1 MSNEVEEIK
10 SKIEIVDFIQKYV
23 PLKKAGINY
32 AGLCPFHNEK
42 SPSFMVNSE
51 RQSFKCFGCDE
62 GGDVFNFVM
71 KIEGLEFKEALKMLA
86 EQTGVV
92 LKPFGR
98 DGRDAM
104 PGVSTGGISKT
115 RLYELNSFIARAWH
129 QILLK
134 HPSAQ
139 KARDYLA
146 RRHLTDQTIQE
157 WQIGFAPPQEVTRK
171 LLNSKKFT
179 YNEQTSA
186 GNPSRLENRVV
197 FPISDLIGKVVGFTG
212 RIISENQDGP
222 KYWNTPETTIFHKGK
237 TIFGLD
243 KAKREIRQKDQI
255 ILVEGQ
261 MDVIMLHQADFKFAV
276 ATSGT
281 ALSADHIKL
290 LKRFSSNISVAFD
303 QDAAGQK
310 AAWRALEIAFAEDV
324 VPEIIVT
331 TAGQDPADMV
341 TNDLEGWK
349 KAFENRKSFIEW
361 IIDQSIQDFG
371 VVDGAAKKQV
381 ATKVLPW
388 ITRIINPVE
397 KSHWIAELTSRI
409 HVSEDSIL
417 EMIKHIPQES
427 APKTKT
433 VTDKQ
438 TENNYD
444 HSPEVLILGLLSRFP
459 KLVHDDLKKYSQ
471 YFSPEYRIS
480 FDELLAWDQK
490 KTFDQ
495 YLKNVS
501 PQAHKTISE
510 AHLLSSEQYAS
521 FTLEEAQAEV
531 IILISRLKQL
541 SREGLKTNY
550 ANKIAEAER
559 LGQLNKVKE
568 LMNEFQN
575 VILHKDS

>member
-42 SPSFMVNSE
+42 SPSFMVNPE
-51 RQSFKCFGCDE
+51 RQGFKCFGCDE
-62 GGDVFNFVM
+62 GGDVFDFVM

-86 EQTGVV
+86 EQTGVE
-92 LKPFGR
+92 LKPFR
-98 DGRDAM
+98 DGR
-104 PGVSTGGISKT
+104 TGDRSFTQTDGISKT
-115 RLYELNSFIARAWH
+115 RLYELNSFIAKAWH

-139 KARDYLA
+139 KARDYLSG
-146 RRHLTDQTIQE
+146 RHLTDETIRE
-157 WQIGFAPPQEVTRK
+157 WQIGFAPPQEITRK
-171 LLNSKKFT
+171 LFNSKKIT

-212 RIISENQDGP
+212 RIINENQDGP

-243 KAKREIRQKDQI
+243 RAKQFIRQKDQI

-261 MDVIMLHQADFKFAV
+261 MDVILLHQADYKFAV

-310 AAWRALEIAFAEDV
+310 AAWRALEIAFAQDV

-331 TAGQDPADMV
+331 GAGQDPADMV
-341 TNDLEGWK
+341 VNNLEGWQ
-349 KAFENRKSFIEW
+349 KAFLNRKSFIEW

-371 VVDGAAKKQV
+371 ITDGAAKKQV

-388 ITRIINPVE
+388 IVRITNPVE
-397 KSHWIAELTSRI
+397 KSHWISELSSRI

-417 EMIKHIPQES
+417 EMIKQIPKES
-427 APKTKT
+427 SPKLKDED
-433 VTDKQ
+433 DKPKKQ
-438 TENNYD
+438 VID
-444 HSPEVLILGLLSRFP
+444 SFSEVLILGLLSRFP
-459 KLVHDDLKKYSQ
+459 KLITDDLKKYSQ
-471 YFSPEYRIS
+471 YFLPDYCNT
-480 FDELLAWDQK
+480 FDELIDWDQK
-490 KTFDQ
+490 KSFDQ
-495 YLKNVS
+495 YLKNIN
-501 PQAHKTISE
+501 PQAHKVINE

-521 FTLEEAQAEV
+521 FTLEEAQSEV
-531 IILISRLKQL
+531 IVLLSRLKQL
-541 SREGLKTNY
+541 ARENLKTKY
-550 ANKIAEAER
+550 ANQIAEAER
-559 LGQLNKVKE
+559 SGQLSKVKE

>member
-42 SPSFMVNSE
+42 HASFMVNPE

-86 EQTGVV
+86 EQTGVE
-92 LKPFGR
+92 LKPFS
-98 DGRDAM
+98 DGR
-104 PGVSTGGISKT
+104 TGDRSFAQTDGISKT

-146 RRHLTDQTIQE
+146 FRHLTDETIHE
-157 WQIGFAPPQEVTRK
+157 WQIGFAPPPEITRK

-179 YNEQTSA
+179 YNEQASA

-212 RIISENQDGP
+212 RIINENQDGP

-237 TIFGLD
+237 TIFGLE
-243 KAKREIRQKDQI
+243 KAKQFIRQKDQI

-261 MDVIMLHQADFKFAV
+261 MDVILLHQADFKFAV

-310 AAWRALEIAFAEDV
+310 AAWRALEIAFIEDI

-341 TNDLEGWK
+341 VNDLEGWQ

-388 ITRIINPVE
+388 IEKITNPVE
-397 KSHWIAELTSRI
+397 KSHWISELTSRI

-417 EMIKHIPQES
+417 EMIKSIPKEPS
-427 APKTKT
+427 PKVKT
-433 VTDKQ
+433 EDDKEKKQVTD
-438 TENNYD
+438 
-444 HSPEVLILGLLSRFP
+444 SSSEVLILGLLSRFP
-459 KLVHDDLKKYSQ
+459 KLITDDLKKYSQ
-471 YFSPEYRIS
+471 YFANDYQNT
-480 FDELLAWDQK
+480 FDELMAWDQK
-490 KTFDQ
+490 KLFDQ
-495 YLKNVS
+495 YLKSIS
-501 PQAHKTISE
+501 PEAHKIINE

-521 FTLEEAQAEV
+521 FTLEEAQSEV
-531 IILISRLKQL
+531 IVLLSRLKQL
-541 SREGLKTNY
+541 AREDLKTKY

-559 LGQLNKVKE
+559 LGELNKVKE

-575 VILHKDS
+575 VILQR